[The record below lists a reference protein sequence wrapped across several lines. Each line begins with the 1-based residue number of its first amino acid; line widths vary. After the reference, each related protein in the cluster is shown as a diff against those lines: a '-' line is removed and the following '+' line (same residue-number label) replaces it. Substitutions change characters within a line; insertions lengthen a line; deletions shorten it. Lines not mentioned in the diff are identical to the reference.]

1 MRVVLVGAPG
11 ATATRHWSDAFAG
24 DLAREFIARGAN
36 VEWLRFAPADVSAH
50 GLVQRDVRTSSPA
63 PLHRVAAGTQDST
76 IESALVAS
84 LRANPATA
92 VVHVG
97 VGARGSPN
105 ILWLADRMGS
115 TPFAVVR
122 SSEIVC
128 HRGDLIHATGL
139 ACATFDD
146 ASRCCECC
154 AKSKWRRPRPA
165 DLHNRWDLLIA
176 GLYSSAAVFVA
187 EEVDCERLAA
197 SGVPRRTLCVTQDP
211 RVIGA
216 RVLGSLVAT

>member
-11 ATATRHWSDAFAG
+11 ATAARHWSDVFAAE
-24 DLAREFIARGAN
+24 LALEFIARGAN
-36 VEWLRFAPADVSAH
+36 VEWFRFAPEDVAVP
-50 GLVQRDVRTSSPA
+50 GLVQHDVRTSPPA

-84 LRANPATA
+84 LRAKPATA

-115 TPFAVVR
+115 TPFAVAH

-128 HRGDLIHATGL
+128 HRGDLVHATGL
-139 ACATFDD
+139 ACGTFDD
-146 ASRCCECC
+146 AGRCSECC
-154 AKSKWRRPRPA
+154 AKSKWRRPRRA

-176 GLYSSAAVFVA
+176 GLYSSAAVFVG
-187 EEVDCERLAA
+187 EEVDCDRLAA
-197 SGVPRRTLCVTQDP
+197 SGVPRRTLCVTRDP

-216 RVLGSLVAT
+216 RVLRSLVAT